1 MSVLSLFT
9 ITTSVLNGGEHCEGD
24 EMHRLRIESHFDA
37 AHKLI
42 GYEGKCAELHGHTW
56 KVEVFVYG
64 EKLNDVGILV
74 DFNILEEKISKIIGR
89 LDHKSLNNIKEIGNP
104 TCENLSKHIFQ
115 NLKNLPKHIKLEK
128 VRVWE
133 GEKSWCEYYEA

>member
-1 MSVLSLFT
+1 
-9 ITTSVLNGGEHCEGD
+9 
-24 EMHRLRIESHFDA
+24 MHRLRIESHFDA

-56 KVEVFVYG
+56 KVEVFVSG
-64 EKLNDVGILV
+64 EKLDHVGILV
-74 DFNILEEKISKIIGR
+74 DFNILKEKMSKIIGK
-89 LDHKSLNNIKEIGNP
+89 LDHKSLNDIKEIGNP

-115 NLKNLPKHIKLEK
+115 TLKNLPKHIKLEK

-133 GEKSWCEYYEA
+133 GEKSWCEYYAA